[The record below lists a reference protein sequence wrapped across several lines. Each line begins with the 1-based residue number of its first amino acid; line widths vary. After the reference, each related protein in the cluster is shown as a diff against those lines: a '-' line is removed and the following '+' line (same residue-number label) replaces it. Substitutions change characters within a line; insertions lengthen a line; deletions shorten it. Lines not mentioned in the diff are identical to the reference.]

1 LAIEVVSESESALE
15 LRQKIEEYLDAGTKA
30 VWAFYPTV
38 RVIAVYD
45 QTGVKELR
53 ADQILEAPDI
63 LPGFQAK
70 VNEFFG

>member
-1 LAIEVVSESESALE
+1 
-15 LRQKIEEYLDAGTKA
+15 
-30 VWAFYPTV
+30 V